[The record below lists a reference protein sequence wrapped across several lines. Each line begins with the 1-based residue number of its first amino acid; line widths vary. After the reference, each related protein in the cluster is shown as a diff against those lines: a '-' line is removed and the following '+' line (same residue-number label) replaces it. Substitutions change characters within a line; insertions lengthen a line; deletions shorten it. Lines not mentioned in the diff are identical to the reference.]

1 MLWRGLAQ
9 VLILWRLGRRRMR
22 MLLLRPAFRRY
33 GRRFI
38 FDPDGHYTFG
48 HIEVGDDV
56 SIGDGALML
65 ATRSRIIVGSKVMF
79 GPRVMIIGGNHNTT
93 LAGRFMYDVQEK
105 RDEDD
110 QDVIIEDDV
119 WVAAGVT
126 ILKGVRIGRGAIV
139 AAGAVVNRDVPPYTV
154 VGGVPARII
163 APRFDLETLLAH
175 EATLYPPDRRL
186 SREILQGVLNHA

>member
-1 MLWRGLAQ
+1 
-9 VLILWRLGRRRMR
+9 

-56 SIGDGALML
+56 SIGAGAVML

-79 GPRVMIIGGNHNTT
+79 GPHVMIIGGNHNTT

-105 RDEDD
+105 RAEDD

-163 APRFDLETLLAH
+163 STRFDLETLMEH
-175 EATLYPPDRRL
+175 EAALYPPDRRL
-186 SREILQGVLNHA
+186 SRDMLQGVLNHAQTR

>member
-1 MLWRGLAQ
+1 